1 LEISKASVRVERQTI
16 FLAGVFVVCTS
27 CYLIRGVNKAKH
39 ATSFSTMSR
48 FFRSVG
54 DSDSESS
61 SSEEELMSSGEDEE
75 KPMPVRPA
83 GGMSRFLRTAGS
95 DSSSEVS
102 DEDESVSDE
111 DERKQKKKN
120 RFAPDTDEE
129 ESEDEV
135 KRVVRSAKD
144 KRVDEMEACAKSMD
158 NALKIND
165 WVAISSGN
173 EYTSS
178 SN

>member
-1 LEISKASVRVERQTI
+1 
-16 FLAGVFVVCTS
+16 
-27 CYLIRGVNKAKH
+27 
-39 ATSFSTMSR
+39 MSR

-61 SSEEELMSSGEDEE
+61 SSEEELMSSGEEEE
-75 KPMPVRPA
+75 KPAPSRPA

-95 DSSSEVS
+95 DSSSDES
-102 DEDESVSDE
+102 DESDESMSD
-111 DERKQKKKN
+111 DDGKAVPKKKS
-120 RFAPDTDEE
+120 RFEYASDDE

-135 KRVVRSAKD
+135 KRVVKSAKD

-173 EYTSS
+173 IPLFDGYSILI
-178 SN
+178 